1 MQSNWSSEH
10 SEALREYFAK
20 GLSYAEIA
28 DAINV
33 RFNTAYSRNAT
44 LGRAKRMGVAG
55 PGRPKNLLK
64 HRPMVPPKAQQPR
77 LHKLRQRLPPEF
89 MRPMPV
95 FERTETAKLR
105 CVEIDPRHLSLIE
118 LELGDC
124 RYPYGG
130 DEEGEVITF
139 CGHPRR
145 KGSSYCVPH
154 FHLTRGA
161 GTVSERTAGT
171 VLLKLVAAAHDTR
184 TGAGD
189 DGGQIKP
196 LLLFVGGNLGDSAI

>member
-1 MQSNWSSEH
+1 MQSNWASEH

-20 GLSYAEIA
+20 GMSYAEIA

-33 RFNTAYSRNAT
+33 RFNTAYSRNAA

-55 PGRPKNLLK
+55 PERPKNLLK
-64 HRPMVPPKAQQPR
+64 RGPVAPSKAQQPR
-77 LHKLRQRLPPEF
+77 VHKLRKRLPPEF

-154 FHLTRGA
+154 LHLTRGA
-161 GTVSERTAGT
+161 GTVSERRAGT
-171 VLLKLVAAAHDTR
+171 ALLKLVAAAHDTR
-184 TGAGD
+184 TGADD
-189 DGGQIKP
+189 DGGQNEAAAP
-196 LLLFVGGNLGDSAI
+196 LCRRQSRR